1 MCLSLFTVDVLR
13 VYVSIITYDKDRH
26 IYGRCIKCLCVYNY
40 LRQGS
45 TLTLVDVLS
54 VYMPVIIYDNDRHIY
69 DRCQKCLCAYDHL
82 QQRLT

>member
-1 MCLSLFTVDVLR
+1 MCLSLFTADVLS
-13 VYVSIITYDKDRH
+13 VYVPIITYDKDRH

-54 VYMPVIIYDNDRHIY
+54 VYMPIIIYG
-69 DRCQKCLCAYDHL
+69 RCIKCLCAYNYL
-82 QQRLT
+82 RQGSTYLR

>member
-1 MCLSLFTVDVLR
+1 MTKIDISTVDVLS
-13 VYVSIITYDKDRH
+13 VYVPII
-26 IYGRCIKCLCVYNY
+26 IYGRCIKCLCAYNY

-54 VYMPVIIYDNDRHIY
+54 VYIPMIIYDNDRHSY

-82 QQRLT
+82 RQ